1 MKSKWNIISNWSQW
15 NLESGDWKITVD
27 LQSEEFMNYKLLNA
41 IWKENPRWVKVWGY
55 YLLSVLTW
63 RKDSRIYENG

>member
-41 IWKENPRWVKVWGY
+41 IWKENPRWV
-55 YLLSVLTW
+55 
-63 RKDSRIYENG
+63 